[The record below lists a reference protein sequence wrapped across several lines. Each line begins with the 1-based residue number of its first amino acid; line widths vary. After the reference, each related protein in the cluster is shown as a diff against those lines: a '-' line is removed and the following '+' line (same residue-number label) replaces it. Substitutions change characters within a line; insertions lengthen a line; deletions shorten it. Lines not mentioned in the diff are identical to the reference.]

1 MAKYHKS
8 IRTLPVYNFYEILS
22 TGDLSFLYYDEKGNE
37 DLEETWKNIY
47 NEFCKESNIDNRHLR
62 QKGKIEYLKLKHYR
76 VTLILV
82 LCIDSD
88 KQIRANA
95 REKLK
100 GYNYIFRE
108 DKPWKE
114 EYVRLQGQLKSLYT
128 KIEIEE
134 AKLPKEAKREAVKL
148 MKQVVAIEN
157 MFPGRVIDV
166 YVMPVQKWLAL
177 VEVANE
183 KAKQMNHVG
192 RS

>member
-88 KQIRANA
+88 KKIRANA